1 MHNKHS
7 IVRVKKGK
15 KKKRTA
21 VCQSKNIDSP
31 PSNRLISLEKEKK
44 KRWTK
49 KRRVRSSQIF
59 VSSLIEMYKANHFK
73 VQHTMK
79 RKTVVPYACIIVP
92 VPRVSFFVRLSV
104 RRMIPRNGNSA
115 SDQSGGLPGRVF

>member
-7 IVRVKKGK
+7 IVRVKKG

-44 KRWTK
+44 KKRQTK
-49 KRRVRSSQIF
+49 KRRFRSSQMF
-59 VSSLIEMYKANHFK
+59 VSSLIEVCKANQVK
-73 VQHTMK
+73 VQYTTK
-79 RKTVVPYACIIVP
+79 RKVAVPYA
-92 VPRVSFFVRLSV
+92 
-104 RRMIPRNGNSA
+104 
-115 SDQSGGLPGRVF
+115 